1 MRMPTWFRAIL
12 GSASLLTLAGCA
24 GSAGPVA
31 LDDGQMPPPPKAA
44 PAGFVTPSST
54 PATLLT
60 QNSNGRANPVYGSSE
75 ESSPVATETA
85 SLAAPAMTSGFDN
98 LEIVTPDLKGRV
110 AILRVGSDRT
120 DSNLLSVF
128 AGVRN
133 RTGHRLEI
141 EMQTVYRDKEGKPL
155 TDGLGSWIPI
165 TLKPHEETQYRS
177 VAISE
182 DATDFVVRIRHAPGT
197 GEQILS
203 SH

>member
-1 MRMPTWFRAIL
+1 MHVPTWFRAIL

-24 GSAGPVA
+24 GATGPVA
-31 LDDGQMPPPPKAA
+31 LDEGQMPSPPRAT
-44 PAGFVTPSST
+44 PAGFVTPGST
-54 PATLLT
+54 PASLLT
-60 QNSNGRANPVYGSSE
+60 QNSNGRPNPVYGSSE
-75 ESSPVATETA
+75 ESSPAATETA

-110 AILRVGSDRT
+110 AVLRVGSDRT

-128 AGVRN
+128 AGVKN
-133 RTGHRLEI
+133 RTAHRIEI

-155 TDGLGSWIPI
+155 TDGFGGWIPI

-182 DATDFVVRIRHAPGT
+182 NATDFVVRIRHAPGT
-197 GEQILS
+197 GQQVLS